1 MGTADDTK
9 KWNTNTGI
17 AFAAAIVIGIAV
29 GLLTDIFNA
38 VYAILIVFGCYFA
51 VSMYLRDE
59 SKKNGGP
66 SAADGAIIG
75 GILLAGIGVCGFLYY
90 YTENVIATSVAIIVV
105 MLIAA
110 AIMIVRNRR
119 YL

>member
-17 AFAAAIVIGIAV
+17 AFVAAIVAGIAV

-38 VYAILIVFGCYFA
+38 VYTILIVFGCYFA
-51 VSMYLRDE
+51 VSMYLRDDTNE
-59 SKKNGGP
+59 CGGP

-75 GILLAGIGVCGFLYY
+75 GVLLAGIGVCGLLYY
-90 YTENVIATSVAIIVV
+90 YTENVIATSVAVIAV
-105 MLIAA
+105 MLMAA
-110 AIMIVRNRR
+110 AIMIVRNKR